1 MINKSQKKN
10 GIIHMVVHMD
20 VLNHQIVLM
29 KIITETAK
37 MFVDAVSVVGVNI
50 VLTVMRAIG

>member
-10 GIIHMVVHMD
+10 GIIHMVGHMD
-20 VLNHQIVLM
+20 VLNHQIALM
-29 KIITETAK
+29 KIIIETAK

-50 VLTVMRAIG
+50 ALTVMRAIG